1 MAARHALTTRSALAG
16 RPYEDALEERLIALA
31 RPLGAKVTR
40 CSDTLGTARTRAG
53 DMTISIAP
61 AAVRDLTSTR
71 TEMRIQASAGSWTCD
86 AVLVAAGIDTP
97 RLAAQVGVSLPTL
110 LARHA
115 RFTFAVR
122 DPQPERLACW
132 IDASGAYGAGLSSY
146 GQPVGTSGRYAVGV
160 SEQDA
165 NYPATMAVEEVSRRA
180 REVAERYIQAA
191 LPGLD
196 PQPEA
201 ELQCVS
207 NRTGFADGDGFG
219 AVQRGTVTVV
229 YGNNLFKF
237 APLLGGDL
245 LAHTSPLRV
254 RWGCVTGVTGA

>member
-1 MAARHALTTRSALAG
+1 
-16 RPYEDALEERLIALA
+16 
-31 RPLGAKVTR
+31 
-40 CSDTLGTARTRAG
+40 
-53 DMTISIAP
+53 
-61 AAVRDLTSTR
+61 
-71 TEMRIQASAGSWTCD
+71 
-86 AVLVAAGIDTP
+86 VAAGIDTP
-97 RLAAQVGVSLPTL
+97 RLAVQVGVPLPTI

-122 DPQPERLACW
+122 GPQPERLECW

-160 SEQDA
+160 SEQEAD
-165 NYPATMAVEEVSRRA
+165 YPATMVAEEVSRRA
-180 REVAERYIQAA
+180 REVARRYVQAA

-201 ELQCVS
+201 ELQCTS

-219 AVQRGTVTVV
+219 AVQSGAVTVV

-237 APLLGGDL
+237 APLLGDL
-245 LAHTSPLRV
+245 LAHAVVHQELPAALRTWTLARGNDNGTPEHSTV
-254 RWGCVTGVTGA
+254 